1 MYAILACSIVSLALA
16 VERLIYYRQH
26 RLIPDELLKKISLAP
41 EQCGD
46 ILRKDTT
53 SLGEMGAILL
63 SDEGEDPELIEENLL
78 RKGTEIRDGLE
89 RNLHIL
95 ALIGRITPLMGLL
108 GTVMGMITVFK
119 AIEQT
124 GGSASGAQLAGGI
137 WEALLTTAFGLIV
150 AIPTLAVQSLFEKG
164 LDSRMEKL
172 EAFITELKNITA
184 RVTRV

>member
-26 RLIPDELLKKISLAP
+26 RLFPDELLKKISVSPQDA
-41 EQCGD
+41 ED
-46 ILRKDTT
+46 ILRGETT
-53 SLGEMGAILL
+53 SLGEMGQILL
-63 SDEGEDPELIEENLL
+63 AGQGNDPELMEENLL

-89 RNLHIL
+89 QNLHIL